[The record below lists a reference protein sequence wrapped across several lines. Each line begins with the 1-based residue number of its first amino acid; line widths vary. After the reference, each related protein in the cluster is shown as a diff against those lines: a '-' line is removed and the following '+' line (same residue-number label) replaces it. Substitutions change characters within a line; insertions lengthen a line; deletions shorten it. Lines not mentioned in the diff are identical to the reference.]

1 MDCLNAATTS
11 KKASDGPTP
20 DMAEFPAGQEQKLKQ
35 LISTY
40 RCHVCRRSFQRD
52 HVRLAAR
59 HEQLWIVSVRCTLCR
74 NQQVFWIA
82 LKDEV
87 GESVLRDVAR
97 SDEPSPPEEEPLT
110 LDDVLDMHEFLESFN
125 GDFQRLFLT

>member
-1 MDCLNAATTS
+1 
-11 KKASDGPTP
+11 
-20 DMAEFPAGQEQKLKQ
+20 MAEFPAGQERLLKQ

-40 RCHVCRRSFQRD
+40 RCHVCRRTFERD

-82 LKDEV
+82 LKHDE
-87 GESVLRDVAR
+87 GESILRDVTRPEDDQVATA
-97 SDEPSPPEEEPLT
+97 PPVT
-110 LDDVLDMHEFLESFN
+110 SDDVLDMHEFLREFN
-125 GDFQRLFLT
+125 GDFERLFST